1 MHRDSSSET
10 AQADDENARINE
22 TSEDA
27 AAAAVAKA
35 EKARIK
41 KQKKEEGRR
50 RAIEIA
56 KQRNAQQQIGGK
68 G

>member
-22 TSEDA
+22 ASEDA
-27 AAAAVAKA
+27 AAAKA